1 MKSQMMSRI
10 KINKAEEDFRHT
22 DFLQTLNL
30 DFKEREFLKLF
41 VKIEDNREI
50 NKQHYVIKM

>member
-1 MKSQMMSRI
+1 MTTRI
-10 KINKAEEDFRHT
+10 NNAEGDFRHT
-22 DFLQTLNL
+22 DFLQTLKL

-50 NKQHYVIKM
+50 NRQHHIIKI

>member
-1 MKSQMMSRI
+1 MMSRI